1 MSLIRLLVPYLPN
14 VGERA
19 PLEEAQYHHLIRV
32 RRKEAGDKVII
43 QTPEGKRALAE
54 VGFLDKSPFVVCLE
68 KIEDVAGVLPIR
80 LYPALLPDSTFT
92 FLLQKATEIGV
103 KEITPT
109 ITEFTVA
116 KVGDEKKKMLR
127 WQKVCDEAACQC
139 GGVPAR
145 VNAPLSFREVLAKEA
160 SGLRILAD
168 GSGIQLKDLSEKP
181 ESVALL
187 IGPEGGHSL
196 REMDEALAAGF
207 IKVAF
212 HPFIMRAE
220 TAAVVCS
227 TMLQQR
233 FGEL

>member
-54 VGFLDKSPFVVCLE
+54 VGFLDKTPFVVCLE

-80 LYPALLPDSTFT
+80 LYPALLPDSAFT

-145 VNAPLSFREVLAKEA
+145 VNSPMSFREVLEKEK

-168 GSGIQLKDLSEKP
+168 GSGVQLKDLSEKP
-181 ESVALL
+181 ESVALM

-196 REMDEALAAGF
+196 REMDEALSAGF
-207 IKVAF
+207 LKVAF

>member
-54 VGFLDKSPFVVCLE
+54 VGFLDKSPLVVCLE

-80 LYPALLPDSTFT
+80 LYPALLPDSAFT

-145 VNAPLSFREVLAKEA
+145 VKLPMSFREVLEKEK

-196 REMDEALAAGF
+196 REMDEAVSAGF
-207 IKVAF
+207 IKTAF
-212 HPFIMRAE
+212 HPFILRAE

-227 TMLQQR
+227 AMLQQR

>member
-32 RRKEAGDKVII
+32 RRKEAGDHVII

-68 KIEDVAGVLPIR
+68 KIEDVTGVLPIR
-80 LYPALLPDSTFT
+80 LYPALLPDSAFT

-139 GGVPAR
+139 GGVPAS
-145 VNAPLSFREVLAKEA
+145 VKLPMSFREVLEKEK

-168 GSGIQLKDLSEKP
+168 GSGVQLKDLLEKP

-196 REMDEALAAGF
+196 REMDEAVSAGF
-207 IKVAF
+207 IKTAF
-212 HPFIMRAE
+212 HPFILRAE

-227 TMLQQR
+227 AMLQQR

>member
-1 MSLIRLLVPYLPN
+1 M
-14 VGERA
+14 E
-19 PLEEAQYHHLIRV
+19 
-32 RRKEAGDKVII
+32 KEK
-43 QTPEGKRALAE
+43 
-54 VGFLDKSPFVVCLE
+54 
-68 KIEDVAGVLPIR
+68 
-80 LYPALLPDSTFT
+80 
-92 FLLQKATEIGV
+92 
-103 KEITPT
+103 
-109 ITEFTVA
+109 
-116 KVGDEKKKMLR
+116 
-127 WQKVCDEAACQC
+127 
-139 GGVPAR
+139 
-145 VNAPLSFREVLAKEA
+145 

-196 REMDEALAAGF
+196 REMDEALSSGF

>member
-1 MSLIRLLVPYLPN
+1 MSLIRLLVPDLPL

-32 RRKEAGDKVII
+32 RRKEAGDRVII

-54 VGFLDKSPFVVCLE
+54 VGFEEKSPFVVCLE
-68 KIEDVAGVLPIR
+68 ILEDVPGVLPIR
-80 LYPALLPDSTFT
+80 LYPALLPDSAFT
-92 FLLQKATEIGV
+92 YLLQKATEIGV
-103 KEITPT
+103 REITPT

-116 KVGDEKKKMLR
+116 KVGDEKKKLLR

-145 VNAPLSFREVLAKEA
+145 INAPLSFREVLEKETA
-160 SGLRILAD
+160 GLRILAD
-168 GSGIQLKDLSEKP
+168 GSGITLKDIPGNS

-196 REMDEALAAGF
+196 HEMDEAVSAGF
-207 IKVAF
+207 TKVAF

-227 TMLQQR
+227 VMLQQR

>member
-80 LYPALLPDSTFT
+80 LYPALLPDSAFT

-145 VNAPLSFREVLAKEA
+145 VKLPMSFREVLEKEK

-168 GSGIQLKDLSEKP
+168 GSGVQLKDLLEKP
-181 ESVALL
+181 GSVALL

-196 REMDEALAAGF
+196 REMDEAVSAGF
-207 IKVAF
+207 IKTAF
-212 HPFIMRAE
+212 HPFILRAE

-227 TMLQQR
+227 AMLQQR

>member
-1 MSLIRLLVPYLPN
+1 
-14 VGERA
+14 
-19 PLEEAQYHHLIRV
+19 
-32 RRKEAGDKVII
+32 
-43 QTPEGKRALAE
+43 
-54 VGFLDKSPFVVCLE
+54 
-68 KIEDVAGVLPIR
+68 
-80 LYPALLPDSTFT
+80 
-92 FLLQKATEIGV
+92 
-103 KEITPT
+103 
-109 ITEFTVA
+109 
-116 KVGDEKKKMLR
+116 MLR

-145 VNAPLSFREVLAKEA
+145 VNPPLSFKDVLTKEA

-168 GSGIQLKDLSEKP
+168 GSGIQLKDFSERP
-181 ESVALL
+181 DSVALL

-196 REMDEALAAGF
+196 REMDEAVSAGF
-207 IKVAF
+207 LKVAF